1 MMPKQKT
8 PCSVCG
14 YLHSYKEPLPVGK
27 EAVCKKCSSKF
38 VVERSLLTPDG
49 VDYEVLN
56 VQGGQGRTEVVGE
69 SYRRKE
75 LQELLS
81 EMTYDEMDPV
91 AMIPCTCQLIPET
104 DNKHDSNAVRV
115 EVNRHH
121 LGYLPRDKAAQH
133 REALKDMGKTLYRLN
148 VDGVIMIDWE
158 DGDDGPY
165 VDDFQ
170 VWLKISWTTT

>member
-1 MMPKQKT
+1 M
-8 PCSVCG
+8 
-14 YLHSYKEPLPVGK
+14 
-27 EAVCKKCSSKF
+27 
-38 VVERSLLTPDG
+38 VERSLLTPDG

-75 LQELLS
+75 LHDLLS
-81 EMTYDEMDPV
+81 EMTYVEMDPV

-133 REALKDMGKTLYRLN
+133 REALKDMGKPLYRLN
-148 VDGVIMIDWE
+148 VDG
-158 DGDDGPY
+158 G
-165 VDDFQ
+165 
-170 VWLKISWTTT
+170 